1 MKNIYKPR
9 ACAESSLKQE
19 KKTPQK
25 TKKYKKSTCDQDT
38 IKRTWSSGAN
48 TMESRKQINESQ
60 MLELTRIQGPHETAV
75 SANSPGE
82 VRLKAALMCGE
93 LLMIHTVKKSHD
105 SG

>member
-48 TMESRKQINESQ
+48 TMESRK
-60 MLELTRIQGPHETAV
+60 
-75 SANSPGE
+75 
-82 VRLKAALMCGE
+82 
-93 LLMIHTVKKSHD
+93 
-105 SG
+105 